1 MSAELENYLSK
12 GLTDKQVIEKRKQ
25 YGENMLPKA
34 KPISPITILLS
45 QFKSPLIYVILG
57 AALVSLIMGERKDF
71 AIIMAVVVFDVILG
85 FFQEYQA
92 HETYESLKALVK
104 PVATVM
110 RNGRRTHVEAR
121 ELVPG
126 DIVLI
131 TTGDKISADG
141 NLVEAKSL
149 SLNEAI
155 LTGESEPVRKKNS
168 NPVYMGTTVVAGR
181 GIMEITATGRNTK
194 LGEIAHSITQA
205 DDEETPLQKRLAAFS
220 GTLTKL
226 VIAVTGIM
234 YIIGILSGKNP
245 LDMVRVAIILAVAAI
260 PEGLLI
266 AVTVILVLGMKRVL
280 KRRGLVK
287 RLLAVETLGS
297 VTVICTDKT
306 GTLTAGQM
314 TATHWE
320 MSDEDMAFKIM
331 ALNNNLSDALELAI
345 WDLVKRQK
353 QTDTDRWIRE
363 YPRLDEEPFS
373 SEKKYMRTLHSVPGK
388 VADGSGSDKSN
399 QSEEDRE
406 GKCTNGGKQIVF
418 LKGAPEIVL
427 TKCKTDDNTASDYR
441 LLMDKWADQ
450 GLRLLGLAYKAISP
464 EEISPE
470 ADPEQMLDD
479 PKSET
484 GFTFAGLVG
493 LQDPVRTEVPEAI
506 ETCHK
511 AGIQVKMITGD
522 HKRTALRVA
531 RIIGLD
537 IGPSQVTEGKDL
549 DAMGD
554 EELKRRVRDI
564 MVFSRILPHQKLRI
578 VSALQSLE
586 EVVAMIGDGVND
598 APALKKADIGV
609 VVGTASDIA
618 KETADLVLLDSNF
631 KTIVAAVEEG
641 RVVFQ
646 NIKKVVSYTLSNS
659 FAEILLVFISML
671 LGWPAPLTVAQILWI
686 HLICDGPVDIVLG
699 FEPKEEGIME
709 EKPRRVTEPILDRL
723 GMGLIASI
731 SGTAALGCLLMF
743 NHYMSRHGNVD
754 LARTI
759 TFETL
764 AIISLVYVFAYRSMR
779 RSIFHTGHL
788 TENKPLLWS
797 VVFGFV
803 VALSG
808 VLVSYFRTVLGVVPL
823 EPQHWM
829 FIFGLSFL
837 LLIIVEAGK
846 YLALSRSGSRQA

>member
-1 MSAELENYLSK
+1 MSTGIGNHVYK
-12 GLTDKQVIEKRKQ
+12 GLTDKEVIEQRRE
-25 YGENMLPKA
+25 YGENVLPKA
-34 KPISPITILLS
+34 KPVSPISILVS

-57 AALVSLIMGERKDF
+57 AAVVSILMGERKDF

-92 HETYESLKALVK
+92 NATYESLKALVK

-110 RNGRRTHVEAR
+110 RNGERTEVEAH

-126 DIVLI
+126 DVVLLD
-131 TTGDKISADG
+131 TGDKISADG
-141 NLVEAKSL
+141 NLLEAKSL

-155 LTGESEPVRKKNS
+155 LTGESEPVVKRDS
-168 NPVYMGTTVVAGR
+168 EPVYMGTTAVAGR
-181 GIMEITATGRNTK
+181 GVMEVTATGKNTK

-205 DDEETPLQKRLAAFS
+205 DDQETPLQKRLAIFS

-226 VIAVTGIM
+226 VIAITGVM
-234 YIIGILSGKNP
+234 YIIGVLNGKHP
-245 LDMVRVAIILAVAAI
+245 LDMVRVAIVLAVAAI

-266 AVTVILVLGMKRVL
+266 AVTVILVIGMKKVL
-280 KRRGLVK
+280 KRQGLVK
-287 RLLAVETLGS
+287 QLLAVETLGS

-306 GTLTAGQM
+306 GTLTEGQM

-320 MSDEDMAFKIM
+320 MSDQDMAFKIM
-331 ALNNNLSDALELAI
+331 ALNNNLSDALEVAI
-345 WDLVKRQK
+345 WDLAKRERPA
-353 QTDTDRWIRE
+353 DLDRWLEE

-373 SEKKYMRTLHSVPGK
+373 SEKKYMRTLHSF
-388 VADGSGSDKSN
+388 SDN
-399 QSEEDRE
+399 
-406 GKCTNGGKQIVF
+406 NGGGTKHVVL

-427 TKCKTDDNTASDYR
+427 EKCKVDENSATDYR
-441 LLMDKWADQ
+441 RMLDEWADE
-450 GLRLLGLAYKAISP
+450 GLRLLGLAYK
-464 EEISPE
+464 EISPE
-470 ADPEQMLDD
+470 DISQKGVSTDIEPEQVL
-479 PKSET
+479 KSPGSQS
-484 GFTFAGLVG
+484 GFIFAGLVG
-493 LQDPVRTEVPEAI
+493 LQDPVRAEVPEAI
-506 ETCHK
+506 ETCHR

-522 HKRTALRVA
+522 HRKTALRVA
-531 RIIGLD
+531 KIIGLD
-537 IGPSQVTEGKDL
+537 ADPSQVLEGKEL
-549 DAMGD
+549 DAMDD
-554 EELKRRVRDI
+554 EELKRRVEEI

-578 VSALQSLE
+578 VSALQSLG
-586 EVVAMIGDGVND
+586 EVVAMVGDGVND

-609 VVGTASDIA
+609 VVGTASDVA

-659 FAEILLVFISML
+659 FAEILLVFVSML

-709 EKPRRVTEPILDRL
+709 EKPRPVTEPILDRL

-743 NHYMSRHGNVD
+743 NHYMNQHGD
-754 LARTI
+754 LALARTI

-764 AIISLVYVFAYRSMR
+764 AVISLVYVFAYRSMR
-779 RSIFHTGHL
+779 KSIFHSGHL
-788 TENKPLLWS
+788 TENKPLLVS
-797 VVFGFV
+797 VAFGFV
-803 VALSG
+803 VALAG
-808 VLVSYFRTVLGVVPL
+808 VLVPYFRTVLGVVPL
-823 EPQHWM
+823 EPQHWV
-829 FIFGLSFL
+829 FVFGLSFL
-837 LLIIVEAGK
+837 LLLIVESGK
-846 YLALSRSGSRQA
+846 HLALSRGGGRK

>member
-1 MSAELENYLSK
+1 MSTGIGNHVYK
-12 GLTDKQVIEKRKQ
+12 GLTDKEVIEQRRE
-25 YGENMLPKA
+25 YGENVLPKA
-34 KPISPITILLS
+34 KPVSPISILVS

-57 AALVSLIMGERKDF
+57 AAVVSILMGERKDF

-92 HETYESLKALVK
+92 NATYESLKALVK

-110 RNGRRTHVEAR
+110 RNGERTEVEAH

-126 DIVLI
+126 DVVLLD
-131 TTGDKISADG
+131 TGDKISADG
-141 NLVEAKSL
+141 NLLEAKSL

-155 LTGESEPVRKKNS
+155 LTGESEPVVKRDS
-168 NPVYMGTTVVAGR
+168 EPVYMGTTAVAGR
-181 GIMEITATGRNTK
+181 GVMEVTATGKNTK

-205 DDEETPLQKRLAAFS
+205 DDQETPLQKRLAIFS

-226 VIAVTGIM
+226 VIAITGVM
-234 YIIGILSGKNP
+234 YIIGVLNGKHP
-245 LDMVRVAIILAVAAI
+245 LDMVRVAIVLAVAAI

-266 AVTVILVLGMKRVL
+266 AVTVILVIGMKKVL
-280 KRRGLVK
+280 KRQGLVK
-287 RLLAVETLGS
+287 QLLAVETLGS

-306 GTLTAGQM
+306 GTLTEGQM

-320 MSDEDMAFKIM
+320 MSDQDMAFKIM
-331 ALNNNLSDALELAI
+331 ALNNNLSDALEVAI
-345 WDLVKRQK
+345 WDLAKRERLA
-353 QTDTDRWIRE
+353 DLDRWLEE

-373 SEKKYMRTLHSVPGK
+373 SEKKYMRTLHSF
-388 VADGSGSDKSN
+388 SDN
-399 QSEEDRE
+399 
-406 GKCTNGGKQIVF
+406 NGGGTKHVVL

-427 TKCKTDDNTASDYR
+427 EKCKVDENSATDYR
-441 LLMDKWADQ
+441 RMLDEWADE
-450 GLRLLGLAYKAISP
+450 GLRLLGLAYKEILPEDISQKGVSTDI
-464 EEISPE
+464 E
-470 ADPEQMLDD
+470 PEQVL
-479 PKSET
+479 KSPGSQS
-484 GFTFAGLVG
+484 GFIFAGLVG
-493 LQDPVRTEVPEAI
+493 LQDPVRAEVPEAI
-506 ETCHK
+506 ETCHR

-522 HKRTALRVA
+522 HRKTALRVA
-531 RIIGLD
+531 KIIGLD
-537 IGPSQVTEGKDL
+537 ADPSQVLEGKEL
-549 DAMGD
+549 DAMDD
-554 EELKRRVRDI
+554 EELKRRVEEI

-578 VSALQSLE
+578 VSALQSLG
-586 EVVAMIGDGVND
+586 EVVAMVGDGVND

-609 VVGTASDIA
+609 VVGTASDVA

-659 FAEILLVFISML
+659 FAEILLVFVSML

-709 EKPRRVTEPILDRL
+709 EKPRPVTEPILDRL

-743 NHYMSRHGNVD
+743 NHYMNQHGD
-754 LARTI
+754 LALARTI

-764 AIISLVYVFAYRSMR
+764 AVISLVYVFAYRSMR
-779 RSIFHTGHL
+779 KSIFHSGHL
-788 TENKPLLWS
+788 TENKPLLVS
-797 VVFGFV
+797 VAFGFV
-803 VALSG
+803 VALAG
-808 VLVSYFRTVLGVVPL
+808 VLVPYFRTVLGVVPL
-823 EPQHWM
+823 EPQHWV
-829 FIFGLSFL
+829 FVFGLSFL
-837 LLIIVEAGK
+837 LLLIVESGK
-846 YLALSRSGSRQA
+846 HLALSRGGGRK